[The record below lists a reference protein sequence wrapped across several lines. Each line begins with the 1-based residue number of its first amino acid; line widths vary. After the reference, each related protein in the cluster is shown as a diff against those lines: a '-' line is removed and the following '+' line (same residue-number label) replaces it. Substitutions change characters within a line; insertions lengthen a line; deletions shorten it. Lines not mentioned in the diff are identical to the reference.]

1 MPAKKSA
8 IHAVIGTVD
17 VEVKRVAKE
26 LSAQLGSGG
35 EFSTDIIDGHAD
47 NADQAAQRIYQTVKA
62 LNTFGFFGGE
72 KLVWLKN
79 ANFLGDDRAS
89 SAQATVAALEKLTDV
104 LGGGLP
110 DGTNFLLSAGAVD
123 KRRSFYKT
131 LGKVADL
138 QIFEK
143 LDNSK

>member
-8 IHAVIGTVD
+8 IHAVIGTDD

-35 EFSTDIIDGHAD
+35 EFGTDIIDGQAE
-47 NADQAAQRIYQTVKA
+47 NSDQAAQRIYQTVEA

-89 SAQATVAALEKLTDV
+89 SAQATVAALEKLT
-104 LGGGLP
+104 
-110 DGTNFLLSAGAVD
+110 
-123 KRRSFYKT
+123 
-131 LGKVADL
+131 
-138 QIFEK
+138 
-143 LDNSK
+143 